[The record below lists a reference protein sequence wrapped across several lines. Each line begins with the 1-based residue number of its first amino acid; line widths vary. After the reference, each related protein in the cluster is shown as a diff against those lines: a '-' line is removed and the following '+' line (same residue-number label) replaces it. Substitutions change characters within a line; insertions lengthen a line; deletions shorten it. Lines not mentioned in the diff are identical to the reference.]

1 MEGEFMRC
9 KQILGVYFWVDLF
22 SFMKV
27 WAYADQNVVMNK
39 GKLQSPALSVMSVC
53 PSFWSWAVVD
63 FWWEIGVRGHHLFLI
78 HRKQNHDPLS
88 NMFPIPLLQE
98 VINS

>member
-1 MEGEFMRC
+1 MCIGGSDLSLLQWYGFKCTGLQMEGEFMRC

-39 GKLQSPALSVMSVC
+39 GKLQLLALSMMSVC
-53 PSFWSWAVVD
+53 PFWSWAVVD
-63 FWWEIGVRGHHLFLI
+63 F
-78 HRKQNHDPLS
+78 
-88 NMFPIPLLQE
+88 
-98 VINS
+98 